1 MRNFIILAI
10 LGWGLMCAAQTSI
23 NKTIPVSSGQNIDFN
38 FDYPNLIRVS
48 SWNKNEISIT
58 GTVLI
63 NGGENDDA
71 FQLTSIVS
79 GDRVSVKGEIPKI
92 KDLPQRITVRRNG
105 ETMVFK
111 NKSEFEKYKNEKG
124 GGFDMTS
131 WGHDVEIV
139 LDIKVPMNMTTVVKS
154 VYGIVEVKELN
165 HTMPFTAMS
174 TYGGVDAALNTSAI
188 GEIYASTDYGSIYS
202 NLNTKF
208 SGDGLKQKDFH
219 TEVMAKP
226 GRGAKYSFESKYGN
240 VYLRKNQ

>member
-1 MRNFIILAI
+1 MRNFLALGF
-10 LGWGLMCAAQTSI
+10 LGWSLMCTAQTSI
-23 NKTIPVSSGQNIDFN
+23 NKTIPVTSGQSIDFN

-71 FQLTSIVS
+71 FQLTSIVTA
-79 GDRVSVKGEIPKI
+79 DRVAVKGEIPKI

-105 ETMVFK
+105 ETLVFK

-139 LDIKVPMNMTTVVKS
+139 LDIKVPMNMATVVKS
-154 VYGIVEVKELN
+154 IYGVVEVKELN
-165 HTMPFTAMS
+165 QTMPFTAMS
-174 TYGGVDAALNTSAI
+174 TYGGVDAALHTSAI
-188 GEIYASTDYGSIYS
+188 GELFASTDYGSIYS
-202 NLNTKF
+202 NLSTKF
-208 SGDGLKQKDFH
+208 SGEGLKQKDFH

-226 GRGAKYSFESKYGN
+226 GRGTKYSFESKYGN
-240 VYLRKNQ
+240 VYLRKN